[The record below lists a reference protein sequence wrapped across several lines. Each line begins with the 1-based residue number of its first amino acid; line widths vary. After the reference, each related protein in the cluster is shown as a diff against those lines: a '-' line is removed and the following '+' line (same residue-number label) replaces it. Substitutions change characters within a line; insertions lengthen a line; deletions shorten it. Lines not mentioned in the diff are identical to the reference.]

1 MGKSARTF
9 RARKDLEKAFAIVDK
24 MKMKFHTAQAVSF
37 DRDKKKHVDR
47 IDGVYELDG
56 ARAARCLAISATAWR
71 LGGPLQGGGVG
82 PGAREGLEAGVQ
94 PVVLTR
100 ERAGLAGHGLLQ
112 VSTLSCPARG
122 GTRSRTGPS
131 SSRTTSTTSW
141 SR

>member
-1 MGKSARTF
+1 MGKGARTF
-9 RARKDLEKAFAIVDK
+9 RARKDLKEAFAVVDK

-56 ARAARCLAISATAWR
+56 ARAARCLAENILAPRWATGGGWR
-71 LGGPLQGGGVG
+71 GARGAGGPRGRYPASRAHTGTGW
-82 PGAREGLEAGVQ
+82 
-94 PVVLTR
+94 
-100 ERAGLAGHGLLQ
+100 AGLGLLQ

-122 GTRSRTGPS
+122 GKTSRPRPS